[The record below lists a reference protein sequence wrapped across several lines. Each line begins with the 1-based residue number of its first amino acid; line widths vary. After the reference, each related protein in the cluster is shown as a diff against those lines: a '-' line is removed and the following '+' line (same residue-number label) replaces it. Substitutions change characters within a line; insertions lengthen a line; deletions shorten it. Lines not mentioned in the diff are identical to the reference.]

1 MFRNAFQYIL
11 VFWYNS
17 FALAIL
23 ADVTRLE
30 RYSSSVMVNSGWFLS
45 NSIIR
50 LFGVKPLRAA
60 SKVFSV
66 IPFASASCRSSEIHT

>member
-1 MFRNAFQYIL
+1 MRSNISLCFKI
-11 VFWYNS
+11 NS

-23 ADVTRLE
+23 ADVTRFE
-30 RYSSSVMVNSGWFLS
+30 RYSSSVIVNSGWFLS

-50 LFGVKPLRAA
+50 LLGEKPLRAA

-66 IPFASASCRSSEIHT
+66 IPFDSASCRSSEIHT